1 MRLTA
6 KELAA
11 KRGVS
16 DRAIRMQIAKGKLRG
31 FRAPDPITE
40 MEVWWVELPEGE
52 PEIAEVLPEESEV
65 NPEISGSLPEVIGR
79 ALELIE
85 RLHCENGEYVQQVTR
100 LNDERAELY
109 GRLGFLQS
117 ENLQLKNQLEGA
129 QAQLQLTQVRLL
141 KLEASNGA
149 AAEAAET
156 VNHRTDSENRA
167 EVGSARHPRRPWWQF
182 WS

>member
-40 MEVWWVELPEGE
+40 MEVWWVELPEE
-52 PEIAEVLPEESEV
+52 DPEVAEAVLEESEV
-65 NPEISGSLPEVIGR
+65 NPETSGSLPEVIGR

-85 RLHCENGEYVQQVTR
+85 RLHCENGEYVQQITR

-117 ENLQLKNQLEGA
+117 ENLQLKNQLEGTH
-129 QAQLQLTQVRLL
+129 AQLQLTQARLL
-141 KLEASNGA
+141 ELEAPKGA
-149 AAEAAET
+149 VAET
-156 VNHRTDSENRA
+156 TNHLTDSENGA
-167 EVGSARHPRRPWWQF
+167 DSGSERSPRRPWWRF